1 MSESLITF
9 ALSTMLAG
17 LLTALIGEV
26 IDLTYYKLKTRKA
39 NKDSK

>member
-1 MSESLITF
+1 MSEFLITF
-9 ALSTMLAG
+9 ALSAMLAG

-26 IDLTYYKLKTRKA
+26 IDLTYYKLKTRKT

>member
-9 ALSTMLAG
+9 ALSAMLAG

-26 IDLTYYKLKTRKA
+26 IDLTYYKLKTRNA
-39 NKDSK
+39 NKNRK